1 MSLELT
7 ETSLAKI
14 AGWEAMKAAR
24 ALVATDKVLSSD
36 FAAPILKGVVQ
47 EGTTSYRAGLVLKSG
62 MDLENLCT
70 CRASRDW
77 GTICAHSVAVGLH
90 WLKPPIDTETGRQ
103 GDKATGNSSPSPQVP
118 LSPNPVRLRRAARGE
133 ANAEPLELHIILP
146 PNFADAAARG
156 KVMLVFEGKRAASV
170 PLAKRGQQDAG
181 GTLQPLNALPKDV
194 LFQLSAEDERVL
206 SCIEELAGEPPG
218 MLVLTTHEFVEL
230 LPTLMEHPRVTL
242 GKTTPLRIARDPWV
256 PPLRATLE
264 KSGEIV
270 VTAVLPKNPPVFIE
284 DEWVFANQTLQPSGL
299 PKQLRAV
306 LRGPIRIT
314 RADVPAF
321 LNNDF
326 AKLAAE
332 RRAPALRDPS
342 EASGQA
348 GTPRSTFEANFTLDD
363 FEVAQEPPKF
373 LLHLTGGLAQL
384 TAQLQCKYPSRIIT
398 AGASSAGDS
407 PWMPDASQPTRY
419 AMRDFGAE
427 QRALA
432 RLLRAGFSSSD
443 AQGRYQLNG
452 QERVLNFFAREFP
465 RMQKEWEV
473 TLEERLGHSTR
484 EKIERIEPRFEITPS
499 GVQWFDFGV
508 SFASGSGEQFSSA
521 DIQRLILSGQSHTRL
536 KNGKV
541 AVIDTGA
548 VEELQQ
554 FLLDASPEQRAG
566 KYRLGNTQAGFLE
579 ATLEQ
584 QGWQAQAPQHW
595 RERARQQSGEAK
607 LECPPLGDLENVL
620 RPYQKHGVAWMDF
633 LRTNG
638 FGGILA
644 DEMGLGKTLQA
655 LAFIQSRTGVSPV
668 RPNEDRR
675 DARPTLVVCPTSLVF
690 NWVAEAKKFT
700 PQLKVLALHGSDRHK
715 FFEEIPRSNL
725 IVTSY
730 ALVRRDFDHYKQIE
744 FDTVVLDEAQHIKN
758 RATQNAQAVK
768 AIRSQ
773 HRLVLTGTPLENSVL
788 DLWSIF
794 DFLMPGYLG
803 SAKDFKERYEVP
815 IAREKNADAQA
826 RLARRLKP
834 FILRRLKRDVAAD
847 LPAKIEQVTF
857 CELNEE
863 QRAVY
868 QQVMEFSRKEVLEAV
883 GTQGLAKSRLV
894 VFTALLRLR
903 QICCDL
909 RLLKLRDAAP
919 LSPSPLHGERAGV
932 RGGNDET
939 RSQTGESFDVT
950 TPHPQSLSPL
960 RGEGSQNA
968 LRGEYQD
975 SGKLEAFDELLQ
987 EITDGGH
994 RVLVFSQF
1002 VSMLSLLK
1010 AKLNE
1015 QEIEFCYL
1023 DGSTTN
1029 RGAVVEKFQR
1039 GSAPVFLISLK
1050 AGGVGLNLTGADTV
1064 IHFDPWWNPA
1074 VEDQATDR
1082 AHRIGQTRVVTSYK
1096 LITRGTVEEK
1106 ILTLQQKKR
1115 DIIKATL
1122 GEEQFTEAL
1131 NWEEIQD
1138 LFA

>member
-1 MSLELT
+1 
-7 ETSLAKI
+7 
-14 AGWEAMKAAR
+14 
-24 ALVATDKVLSSD
+24 
-36 FAAPILKGVVQ
+36 
-47 EGTTSYRAGLVLKSG
+47 
-62 MDLENLCT
+62 
-70 CRASRDW
+70 
-77 GTICAHSVAVGLH
+77 VGLH
-90 WLKPPIDTETGRQ
+90 WLKPP
-103 GDKATGNSSPSPQVP
+103 AP
-118 LSPNPVRLRRAARGE
+118 LEEKRTAESRSVAVTSTPIRESEVTRLRRAQPDEPGI
-133 ANAEPLELHIILP
+133 EPLTIHVALP
-146 PNFADAAARG
+146 PNFIDAAMRG
-156 KVMLVFEGKRAASV
+156 KVMLVLEGHWSRGRV
-170 PLAKRGQQDAG
+170 PL
-181 GTLQPLNALPKDV
+181 NSLPRERP
-194 LFQLSAEDERVL
+194 FQLSAEDEKLLTR
-206 SCIEELAGEPPG
+206 IEDLAGEPAG
-218 MLVLTTHEFVEL
+218 MLVIATREFCEL
-230 LPTLMEHPRVTL
+230 LPALAGHPRITL
-242 GKTTPLRIARDPWV
+242 GKTTPVKVLREPWS
-256 PPLRATLE
+256 PPLRAQLQA
-264 KSGEIV
+264 SGEILLEAK
-270 VTAVLPKNPPVFIE
+270 TATQAVQLP
-284 DEWVFANQTLQPSGL
+284 DSDWVWQNGTLQPL
-299 PKQLRAV
+299 ALARHLQRALRE
-306 LRGPIRIT
+306 RIT
-314 RADVPAF
+314 ISRQDVPAF

-326 AKLAAE
+326 VKLAAN
-332 RRAPALRDPS
+332 AAV
-342 EASGQA
+342 EAHFSL
-348 GTPRSTFEANFTLDD
+348 ND
-363 FEVAQEPPKF
+363 FEVVQEPPKF

-407 PWMPDASQPTRY
+407 PWMPDASRPTRY

-427 QRALA
+427 QQALA
-432 RLLRAGFSSSD
+432 RLLRAGFSNPD

-465 RMQKEWEV
+465 RMQKEWAV
-473 TLEERLGHSTR
+473 TLEERLGRSTR

-508 SFASGSGEQFSSA
+508 SFASSSGEQFSSA

-536 KNGKV
+536 KNGKS

-554 FLLDASPEQRAG
+554 FLLDASPEQRGG
-566 KYRLGNTQAGFLE
+566 KYRLGNAQAGFLE

-584 QGWQAQAPQHW
+584 QGWQAQAPTHW
-595 RERARQQSGEAK
+595 RERAHQQSGEAK
-607 LECPPLGDLENVL
+607 LECPPLGDLEDVL
-620 RPYQKHGVAWMDF
+620 RPYQKHGVAWMNF

-655 LAFIQSRTGVSPV
+655 LAHLRSLGRAECPHDATGRAISL
-668 RPNEDRR
+668 RRAEDS
-675 DARPTLVVCPTSLVF
+675 APCLVICPTSLVF
-690 NWVAEAKKFT
+690 NWIAEVKKFT
-700 PQLKVLALHGSDRHK
+700 PQLKVLALHGPDRHR
-715 FFEEIPRSNL
+715 FFAEIPRSDL

-730 ALVRRDFDHYKQIE
+730 ALIRRDFDHYKPIE

-768 AIRSQ
+768 AIRSR

-847 LPAKIEQVTF
+847 LPAKIEQITF

-863 QRAVY
+863 QRTVY

-883 GTQGLAKSRLV
+883 GAQGLAKSRLV

-909 RLLKLRDAAP
+909 RLLNLEGRAP
-919 LSPSPLHGERAGV
+919 RVPDPNNESGTRGTRPS
-932 RGGNDET
+932 NDE
-939 RSQTGESFDVT
+939 
-950 TPHPQSLSPL
+950 
-960 RGEGSQNA
+960 
-968 LRGEYQD
+968 

-1010 AKLNE
+1010 EKLNE
-1015 QEIEFCYL
+1015 QEMEFCYL

-1029 RGAVVEKFQR
+1029 RGEVVEEFQR

-1122 GEEQFTEAL
+1122 GEEQFTAAL
-1131 NWEEIQD
+1131 NWDEIQE